1 MKHTLSIEA
10 GRRWLLTILFVLLT
24 TMLVL
29 IYMHPSD
36 KVNSRKNSDYEKKT
50 YDEWYSQT
58 QYMLKRAEWEKAKN
72 LAVKILQSSPDDL
85 FAHRTMAKTCVETG
99 KLKQAEDICRKVI
112 FKNPEA
118 ALTRS
123 NLAALLYPIRLEEAK
138 KEIAISR
145 QLMPEHP
152 VVKYNY
158 SVIHGE
164 QLPDE
169 ELFPD
174 DFPELLIV
182 KAAQNGDRS

>member
-1 MKHTLSIEA
+1 MNRTLSIEA

-29 IYMHPSD
+29 IYMHPNER
-36 KVNSRKNSDYEKKT
+36 VNSRKDNSYEQNI
-50 YDEWYSQT
+50 YDKWYSQT
-58 QYMLKRAEWEKAKN
+58 RYMLNQNEWEKAKN
-72 LAVKILQSSPDDL
+72 LAVKILQNSPDDL
-85 FAHRTMAKTCVETG
+85 FAHRTMAKICVETG

-118 ALTRS
+118 ALSRS
-123 NLAALLYPIRLEEAK
+123 NLAALLYSKSLEEAK

-164 QLPDE
+164 KLPDE
-169 ELFPD
+169 ELFPEE
-174 DFPELLIV
+174 FPELLIA
-182 KAAQNGDRS
+182 KAAPNGDRS